1 MKLNVLACLAAAT
14 VVVCAWDGA
23 LADSFPSRPIA
34 MIVPSAP
41 GGGND
46 LVARVIADAMGR
58 ELNQRVIVENRSGA
72 GGTIGINQ
80 VARSPADGYTIA
92 LGSSATMAIAP
103 NFYKEATYNPQ
114 TDFTSIGLICD
125 SPLVLMVNPSLPV
138 HTAKDLIEFAK
149 KEDGK
154 LVFASGGRGTP
165 AHVAAKMFENMA
177 NIHVIHNPYKGA
189 GPAMNDLMGNF
200 AQMLFTSV
208 PPAIGNIKGG
218 RLRAIAVSSKKR
230 TDALPDVPT
239 IAESAIPG
247 FEASQRYWLIAPL
260 GLPKDIVK
268 QLNTALNAALAA
280 DGVKK
285 ILAQEGATL
294 MPSTPEEAQDN
305 IKAEG
310 RRWAEVSKMITDK
323 SK

>member
-1 MKLNVLACLAAAT
+1 MTLKLLATITAGLIAAT
-14 VVVCAWDGA
+14 VGVAS
-23 LADSFPSRPIA
+23 ADDYPSRPVT

-58 ELNQRVIVENRSGA
+58 QLSQSIVIENRSGA

-80 VARSPADGYTIA
+80 VARSAADGYTIG

-138 HTAKDLIEFAK
+138 HSAKELIEYAK
-149 KEDGK
+149 QQDGK

-165 AHVAAKMFENMA
+165 AHVAAEMFERMA
-177 NIHVIHNPYKGA
+177 AIHVIHSPYKGA
-189 GPAMNDLMGNF
+189 GPAMNDVMGNH
-200 AQMLFTSV
+200 AQILFTSV
-208 PPAIGNIKGG
+208 PPAIGNINGG
-218 RLRAIAVSSKKR
+218 KLRAIAVSGSQR
-230 TDALPDVPT
+230 TSALPNVPT
-239 IAESAIPG
+239 IAESALPG
-247 FEASQRYWLIAPL
+247 FQASQRYWLIAPL
-260 GLPKDIVK
+260 GLPKDIVEK
-268 QLNTALNAALAA
+268 LNAALNAALGSESVA
-280 DGVKK
+280 KT
-285 ILAQEGATL
+285 LAQEGATL
-294 MPSTPEEAQDN
+294 MPSTPDAANADM
-305 IKAEG
+305 KSEG
-310 RRWAEVSKMITDK
+310 QRWTSLSKMISDK